1 MISILLDVGTIL
13 SFLAIFIGFLT
24 MIFFGI
30 NRKKYKRIVS
40 LYANEGLYMNDFNQL
55 AVYFGYLGSYF
66 PTNFFNKLLKNK
78 NIRTGKDTFVPSEAY
93 TFLQSLPRELTGW
106 ITTYHRM
113 HIIWSTLFLI
123 GCTMLGIVKVFVG
136 YPID

>member
-1 MISILLDVGTIL
+1 MLNAGAILF
-13 SFLAIFIGFLT
+13 FLGAFIGFLT

-30 NRKKYKRIVS
+30 NRKKYERIVT

-66 PTNFFNKLLKNK
+66 PTVFFKNLLKNK
-78 NIRTGKDTFVPSEAY
+78 KIKTGKDTFVPSEAY

-106 ITTYHRM
+106 ITVYYRM
-113 HIIWSTLFLI
+113 HIIWSTIFASGGVLVAI
-123 GCTMLGIVKVFVG
+123 GRALGR

>member
-1 MISILLDVGTIL
+1 MMSTMLNAGAILF
-13 SFLAIFIGFLT
+13 FLGAFIGFLT

-30 NRKKYKRIVS
+30 NRKKYERIVT

-66 PTNFFNKLLKNK
+66 PTVFFKNLLKNK
-78 NIRTGKDTFVPSEAY
+78 KIKTGKDTFVPSEAY

-106 ITTYHRM
+106 ITVYYRM
-113 HIIWSTLFLI
+113 HIIWSTIFASGGVLVAI
-123 GCTMLGIVKVFVG
+123 GRAFGN